1 MATDSVFVDHTTV
14 SAKVTGEL
22 YGAAAKAGISFV
34 DAPISGGQA
43 GAENAALSI
52 MCGGTRP
59 RSTAHCQFWQSI
71 PKFAVASVKQVQAK
85 WPRCAIRLQS
95 QVWFKG
101 FQRRCILHK
110 KQALMAVRSLN

>member
-1 MATDSVFVDHTTV
+1 MCLGPDEAFAGMAKDSVFVDHTTV

-34 DAPISGGQA
+34 DAPISGGQV

-59 RSTAHCQFWQSI
+59 RSTAHCQF
-71 PKFAVASVKQVQAK
+71 
-85 WPRCAIRLQS
+85 
-95 QVWFKG
+95 
-101 FQRRCILHK
+101 
-110 KQALMAVRSLN
+110 

>member
-1 MATDSVFVDHTTV
+1 
-14 SAKVTGEL
+14 L

-59 RSTAHCQFWQSI
+59 RSTAHCQF
-71 PKFAVASVKQVQAK
+71 
-85 WPRCAIRLQS
+85 
-95 QVWFKG
+95 
-101 FQRRCILHK
+101 
-110 KQALMAVRSLN
+110 